1 VSKTNDRNEWL
12 KKTRMEIA
20 EPGGAESIIK
30 QHKKGKMTARE
41 RVFALLDDGSF
52 REVDALAV
60 HNCADFGMDKK
71 RPAADGVI
79 TGYGTIGGRKV
90 CVYSQD
96 SAVFGGALGYRH
108 AQKICKMMDIAVKMG
123 CPMIGINDSG
133 GARIQEGVVSLAGYG
148 DIFFRNV
155 TSSGVVPQISAIMGT
170 CAGGAVY
177 SPAITDFIVMVKE
190 TSQMFIT
197 GPQVIKSAT
206 GELVDAEQLGG
217 ALTHNAVSG
226 VAHFAAE
233 NENHCL
239 DIIKTLLNYLPSNNL
254 EAPPRIDTGDDPRR
268 ADSEL
273 DSIIPDDANKPY
285 DMKEVIARIVD
296 LGSFFETH
304 EHYAQNIITGYCRMA
319 GRVVGI
325 VANQPSVMAGC
336 LDINCSVKA
345 ARFIRTCDMFNIPIL
360 TFVDV
365 PGYLPGTAQEY
376 GGIIRNGAKIMYAFA
391 EATVPKMTVITR
403 KAYGGAYVVMNSK
416 HLGADMNFAWPTA
429 EIAVMGPSGAINII
443 FKKEIE
449 AAKSDEDKKAKR
461 EQLLEEYT
469 EKFSNPKIA
478 AERGFVDEV
487 ILPSETRSR
496 VIDALSITVNKR
508 ERRPGRKHGNIPL

>member
-1 VSKTNDRNEWL
+1 VSKTNDKNEWL
-12 KKTRMEIA
+12 KKTRIEVSEA
-20 EPGGAESIIK
+20 GGHEAIKK
-30 QHKKGKMTARE
+30 QHEKGKMTARE
-41 RVFALLDDGSF
+41 RVHALLDPGSF
-52 REVDALAV
+52 REVDAFSV
-60 HNCADFGMDKK
+60 HNCTDFGMDKK
-71 RPAADGVI
+71 RPPTDGVI
-79 TGYGTIGGRKV
+79 TGYGTIDGRKV
-90 CVYSQD
+90 CLYSQD
-96 SAVFGGALGYRH
+96 FTVFGGALGYRH
-108 AQKICKMMDIAVKMG
+108 AQKICKMMDMAVKVG

-155 TSSGVVPQISAIMGT
+155 TSSGVVPQISAMMGP

-197 GPQVIKSAT
+197 GPQVIKAAT
-206 GELVDAEQLGG
+206 GEIVDSEQLGG
-217 ALTHNAVSG
+217 ALTHNTVSG

-239 DIIKTLLNYLPSNNL
+239 EIIRTILSYLPSNNL
-254 EAPPRIDTGDDPRR
+254 EAAPFKDMGDDPRR
-268 ADSEL
+268 ADSDL

-285 DMKEVIARIVD
+285 DMKEVISRVVD
-296 LGSFFETH
+296 QGSFFETQ
-304 EHYAQNIITGYCRMA
+304 EHFAQNIITGYCRMG

-325 VANQPSVMAGC
+325 VANQPAVMAGC

-391 EATVPKMTVITR
+391 EATVPKITVITR

-429 EIAVMGPSGAINII
+429 EIAVMGPSGAINIV
-443 FKKEIE
+443 FKKEID
-449 AAKSDEDKKAKR
+449 AAQSDDEKRAKR

-469 EKFSNPKIA
+469 EKFANPKIA
-478 AERGFVDEV
+478 AESGFVDEV

-496 VIDALSITVNKR
+496 VIDSLSISVNKR
-508 ERRPGRKHGNIPL
+508 ERRPGRKHGSIPL